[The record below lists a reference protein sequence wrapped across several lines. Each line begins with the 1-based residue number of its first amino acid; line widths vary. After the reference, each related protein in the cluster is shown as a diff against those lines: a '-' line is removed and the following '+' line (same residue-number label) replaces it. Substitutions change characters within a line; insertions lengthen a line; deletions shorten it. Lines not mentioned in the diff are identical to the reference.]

1 MCASNYQFRLG
12 RQDRVH
18 TNSSSMGQFCEY
30 QSWVFESKPKYNRYA
45 NLLVFAFT
53 RNNQRQ
59 TIAELC
65 NSLRFPFFFLPF
77 GVCWWSHVRTQPAH
91 QLNRH
96 TTQTKAKQNNVYVR
110 YKNRSLMSLF
120 ECWSAWSCARE
131 CISVLL
137 TDLVYRRVDISTAM
151 FHCRYLS
158 FTLAV
163 AMFSLAVCHFSVKI

>member
-1 MCASNYQFRLG
+1 MLLIINLDLGARIEFTQIQVQWVSFANINHECLKANQNTIDMPISWYLHSREIISVKQLPSCAILF
-12 RQDRVH
+12 DFH
-18 TNSSSMGQFCEY
+18 
-30 QSWVFESKPKYNRYA
+30 
-45 NLLVFAFT
+45 
-53 RNNQRQ
+53 
-59 TIAELC
+59 
-65 NSLRFPFFFLPF
+65 FFFLPF

-131 CISVLL
+131 RISVLL

-163 AMFSLAVCHFSVKI
+163 AMFSLAVCHFSVQI